1 MGVERTVGES
11 SPAAPGYLARDHVP
25 NWFSVARVLV
35 AACVTIVSCD
45 LLVFRWPLAFTSAD
59 VMPLARTMTFSAV
72 GGLAAGMC
80 VGIGTRRFAQHR
92 LAAAY
97 ILAALTVQIG
107 PWLLWLAFD
116 GRLAYRAILL
126 SVPVV
131 CGGLLG
137 CLSVWMVQYAAE
149 SLTPSG
155 LLRALVSPLW
165 LTLTAVSFLTL
176 ASISTWTGLLTH
188 STLLGAVYLCTA
200 AALSLTRRR
209 ALPAHRN
216 DHVIL
221 ALCVPVLLV
230 TAANGMLGNRCIPQ
244 AAARAPNQTAVYFQ
258 RGRIYELRV
267 TSGQDAFHVFIGNR
281 LRFSTIDQ
289 NRWAN
294 ALTQPALARLRCPKR
309 ALVFSLGEGL
319 AERELLRQPCIDSIT
334 SVVRDRVAVDAA
346 RRQPWWRLVIADAW
360 NSPRVH
366 FDESDP
372 AVWLTQAGSERFDLA
387 IVDLPDPD
395 NYVDAKY
402 FTRYFYREIGKH
414 LTESA
419 VVVVQATS
427 ALRSP
432 KTFAS
437 IHATLD
443 AAGYNTLA
451 YRIAMTT
458 LGEWYFLLASHEP
471 LHTELADWR
480 VSAASLQSFV
490 IPPDALP
497 TQAGRVSRL
506 DDPAA
511 MDAFLEESGD
521 DAL

>member
-1 MGVERTVGES
+1 VGES
-11 SPAAPGYLARDHVP
+11 SPAAPGYRTRDHVP
-25 NWFSVARVLV
+25 NWLSVARVFV
-35 AACVTIVSCD
+35 TACVVIVSCD

-59 VMPLARTMTFSAV
+59 VMPLSRVITFAAV
-72 GGLAAGMC
+72 GGLAAGTC
-80 VGIGTRRFAQHR
+80 IGIGTRRSAQVR

-97 ILAALTVQIG
+97 ILAALSIQIG

-116 GRLAYRAILL
+116 GWLAYRAILL

-131 CGGLLG
+131 CGCLLG
-137 CLSVWMVQYAAE
+137 CLSVWMGQYAVD
-149 SLTPSG
+149 SLAPSG

-165 LTLTAVSFLTL
+165 LTLTAVLFLAL
-176 ASISTWTGLLTH
+176 ASISTWTSLLTH
-188 STLLGAVYLCTA
+188 GTLLGAVYLCSA
-200 AALSLTRRR
+200 VASSLTKRPALQARRSNR
-209 ALPAHRN
+209 
-216 DHVIL
+216 VIL

-230 TAANGMLGNRCIPQ
+230 TIANGVLGNRCIPQ
-244 AAARAPNQTAVYFQ
+244 AVARTPNQTAVYFQ

-334 SVVRDRVAVDAA
+334 SVVRDRVAVNAA
-346 RRQPWWRLVIADAW
+346 RRQPWWRLIIADAW

-366 FDESDP
+366 VDESDP

-395 NYVDAKY
+395 NFVDAKY

-419 VVVVQATS
+419 IVVVQATS

-451 YRIAMTT
+451 YRTAMTT
-458 LGEWYFLLASHEP
+458 LGEWYFLLASHGPFQNES
-471 LHTELADWR
+471 ADWR
-480 VSAASLQSFV
+480 VSAASMQSFV

-521 DAL
+521 EVL